1 MTTVLSYLPRKSVIH
16 ALTGASKLA
25 FMVLWMLAVMITY
38 DTRVVAVLVAVSLLV
53 FAVSKI
59 RVRDISFMLGFTLLF
74 LLLNNGFI
82 YLFSPEQGVA
92 IYGTRHLLFEIAG
105 RYTITAEQ
113 LFYQLNVTLKYI
125 ASIPMALLFISTTNP
140 SEFAASLAR
149 VGVSYK
155 VGYAVALALR
165 YIPDIQRD
173 FHSISQSQQARG
185 IEMSRKVGLFTR
197 LKNASVIVFPL
208 ILSSL
213 ERVDTVTNAMELRG
227 FGKHPK
233 RSWYSGREFATGDYL
248 AVGAGVVIL
257 VVTLL
262 VTFADGNRFYNP
274 FI

>member
-1 MTTVLSYLPRKSVIH
+1 MTTVLTYLPRKSVIH

-25 FMVLWMLAVMITY
+25 FMLMWMLAVMLTY
-38 DTRVVAVLVAVSLLV
+38 DTRIVAVLVVISLVV
-53 FAVSKI
+53 FAISKI
-59 RVRDISFMLGFTLLF
+59 RVRDISFMLGFTLVF
-74 LLLNNGFI
+74 LLLNNFFI

-92 IYGTRHLLFEIAG
+92 IYGTRHLLFQIVG

-113 LFYQLNVTLKYI
+113 LFYQLNVTLKYV

-140 SEFAASLAR
+140 SEFAASLAS

-155 VGYAVALALR
+155 IGYAVALALR

-173 FHSISQSQQARG
+173 FHNISQSQQARG
-185 IEMSRKVGLFTR
+185 IEMSRKVGLVTR

-213 ERVDTVTNAMELRG
+213 ERIDVITNAMELRG

-233 RSWYSGREFATGDYL
+233 RSWYSGRPFARRDYL
-248 AVGAGVVIL
+248 TLAAGAVIL
-257 VVTLL
+257 VVTLV